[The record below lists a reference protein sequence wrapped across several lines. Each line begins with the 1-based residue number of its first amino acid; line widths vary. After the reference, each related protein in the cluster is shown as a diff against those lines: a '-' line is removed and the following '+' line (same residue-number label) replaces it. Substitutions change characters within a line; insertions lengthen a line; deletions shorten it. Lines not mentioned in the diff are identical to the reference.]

1 MLTKEKLGKGS
12 VLEDSKS
19 LSLSKLVV
27 AITVTSVAAAFFSR
41 LKKIYQNKDPL
52 TILIVGSLYLIR
64 LSLGSRL

>member
-1 MLTKEKLGKGS
+1 MKLTEEKLGKGS

-27 AITVTSVAAAFFSR
+27 VITVTSVAAAFFSR

-52 TILIVGSLYLIR
+52 TILIVG
-64 LSLGSRL
+64 